1 MAIAKT
7 KTEKTKYAD
16 MIFPDEKSVKNDEKL
31 EAVEEAVLDV
41 DTTIA
46 AARKAVRTAK
56 KNVELARR
64 TVPFSATRLVSTI
77 YALQNAESDLEI
89 LESIKEDLF

>member
-31 EAVEEAVLDV
+31 EAVEEAVLDI

-46 AARKAVRTAK
+46 GARKAVRTAK
-56 KNVELARR
+56 KNVDLARR
-64 TVPFSATRLVSTI
+64 TVPFSSTRLVAAI
-77 YALQNAESDLEI
+77 YALENAESDLEI
-89 LESIKEDLF
+89 LESEKENLF

>member
-46 AARKAVRTAK
+46 GARKAVRTAK
-56 KNVELARR
+56 KGVELARR
-64 TVPFSATRLVSTI
+64 TVPFSSTRLVAAI
-77 YALQNAESDLEI
+77 YALENAESDLEI

>member
-1 MAIAKT
+1 MTNAKV

-16 MIFPDEKSVKNDEKL
+16 MIFPDEKSLKNDEKL

-46 AARKAVRTAK
+46 GARKAVRTAK
-56 KNVELARR
+56 KNVEIARR
-64 TVPFSATRLVSTI
+64 TVPFSSTRLVSAI
-77 YALQNAESDLEI
+77 YALEAAEQDLEV

>member
-46 AARKAVRTAK
+46 AARKEVRTARK
-56 KNVELARR
+56 TVELARR
-64 TVPFSATRLVSTI
+64 TVPFSSTRLLSAI
-77 YALQNAESDLEI
+77 YHLENKEADLEV
-89 LESIKEDLF
+89 LEKIKEDLF

>member
-16 MIFPDEKSVKNDEKL
+16 MIFPDEKSVKNDEKI
-31 EAVEEAVLDV
+31 EAIEQAILDV
-41 DTTIA
+41 TVSIA
-46 AARKAVRTAK
+46 AANSEVRRCTKAL
-56 KNVELARR
+56 NLARR
-64 TVPFSATRLVSTI
+64 TVPFSSTRLVAAI
-77 YALQNAESDLEI
+77 YALENAESDLEI